1 MNVYQKKHYPEGMIK
16 FDLGRA
22 QMASNDTTTL
32 KQQIVNLREQ
42 IVTLREEHA
51 AELEKVRAEGFAQL
65 LEVLKTQQQ
74 K

>member
-1 MNVYQKKHYPEGMIK
+1 MQTKKVAIINLKGGCAK
-16 FDLGRA
+16 T
-22 QMASNDTTTL
+22 TTTL
-32 KQQIVNLREQ
+32 QLATMLAGKEDNLREQ